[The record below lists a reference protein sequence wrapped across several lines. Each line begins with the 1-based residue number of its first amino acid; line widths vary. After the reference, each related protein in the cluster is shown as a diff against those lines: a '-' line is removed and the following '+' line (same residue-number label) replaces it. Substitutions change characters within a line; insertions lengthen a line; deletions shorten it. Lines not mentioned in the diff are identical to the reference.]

1 MVYATN
7 VKWCKN
13 NVSRAGRE
21 VFIVSAHAPNQ
32 LVAQRKSGMISSMFL
47 RGRPLLT
54 GLCGILPFLLASPGA
69 FAAEKSG
76 ATQFHKD
83 IQPILSEYCYDCHG
97 DGMHKGN
104 VTFDEF
110 KSDDAVLTN
119 RDLWLNALKY
129 VRAGIMP
136 PDKKPKPTDAQKQL
150 IANWIKTEVFGIDP
164 NNVDPGRVTVRRLNR
179 VEYRNTIR
187 DLMGVDYDTSVE
199 FPADDTGY
207 GFDDIGDV
215 LTISP
220 MLLEKY
226 VAAANNIIDQAVP
239 TVSRVVPETT
249 IAGSRFHEASSGSRR
264 ARETMLALPFY
275 KPADLAATFDAPH
288 DGTYEVT
295 LNLATKGEFDF
306 DPAKCRVVF
315 KMDGQQLLQKDFGW
329 DNKSFPFHFD
339 QKLTKGNHD
348 FTFELHP
355 LQTAPGDTNTLI
367 MRLVDLTIVGPT
379 EKQFATKPK
388 NYTRFFPRE
397 TIPTAAADRRQYA
410 QEILRNFATK
420 AFRRPVDDKT
430 VKRLTTLAESIYTQ
444 PGKSFEAGVA
454 YAMEAVIASPRFL
467 FRIEQNQPG
476 TTQAGW
482 SQVDEYSLA
491 SRLSYFL
498 WSTMPDDELTKLAAS
513 GQLRANLP
521 AQVKRMLADAHSHA
535 FVENFTGQWLQVRD
549 VQGITINAR
558 EVLARDD
565 GVEQQLQQQVTN
577 FQARQAQLAKAGTNG
592 TSAQPGAN
600 RPRRLNGGAFYKPRF
615 ELDGETRAAMKNE
628 TEMFFSS
635 IIKEDRPITDL
646 IDSDYTFLNEKL
658 AKLYGLTNLDVTGP
672 EMRRVTLPADSERGG
687 ILTEGTVLTVT
698 SNPDRTSPV
707 KRGLFVLSNILGTP
721 APPPPPNVPALEA
734 SESNFTNHPTLRATL
749 EMHRNSPLCASCHNR
764 MDPIGLGM
772 EHFNALGMWRNSERG
787 QPIDATGKLVTGETF
802 KNMGEL
808 KHILATNHRADFY
821 RCLTEKLLTYAVG
834 RGLEYYD
841 TETVDKIVNDLE
853 KNDGHFSVLL
863 NDIITSAPFQKQRN
877 RANTVFADSSESPA
891 STSND
896 HAIADNRSQ
905 P

>member
-1 MVYATN
+1 
-7 VKWCKN
+7 
-13 NVSRAGRE
+13 
-21 VFIVSAHAPNQ
+21 
-32 LVAQRKSGMISSMFL
+32 MIL
-47 RGRPLLT
+47 RVRPLLT
-54 GLCGILPFLLASPGA
+54 GLCGFFSLLLVSSGA
-69 FAAEKSG
+69 FAAEKTG
-76 ATQFHKD
+76 AAQFHKD

-104 VTFDEF
+104 ITLDEF
-110 KSDDAVLTN
+110 KSDEDVLTN

-136 PDKKPKPTDAQKQL
+136 PDKKPKPTDAQKQQL
-150 IANWIKTEVFGIDP
+150 ANWIKTQVFGIDP

-226 VAAANNIIDQAVP
+226 VAAANNIVGQAVP

-249 IAGSRFHEASSGSRR
+249 IAGSRVHVAGSEGSRR
-264 ARETMLALPFY
+264 GRDTMLSLPFY
-275 KPADLAATFDAPH
+275 KPADLAISFNAPH
-288 DGTYEVT
+288 DGSYEVT

-306 DPAKCRVVF
+306 DPAKCQVVF

-329 DNKSFPFHFD
+329 DNKAFPFHFD
-339 QKLTKGNHD
+339 QKLTHGNHEV
-348 FTFELHP
+348 TFELHP
-355 LQTAPGDTNTLI
+355 LNTAPGETNTLQ
-367 MRLVDLTIVGPT
+367 MRLVDMTVRGPT
-379 EKQFATKPK
+379 ERQFATKPK

-397 TIPTAAADRRQYA
+397 MVPTSAAERRQYA
-410 QEILRNFATK
+410 EEILRNFATK

-430 VKRLTTLAESIYTQ
+430 VTRLTALAESAYLQ
-444 PGKSFEAGVA
+444 PGKSFEAGVG

-467 FRIEQNQPG
+467 FRIEQNEPG

-482 SQVDEYSLA
+482 SEVDEYSLA

-498 WSTMPDDELTKLAAS
+498 WSTMPDDELTKLAAR
-513 GQLRANLP
+513 GELRANLP
-521 AQVKRMLADAHSHA
+521 AQVKRMLADPRSHA
-535 FVENFTGQWLQVRD
+535 LVENFTGQWLQVRD

-565 GVEQQLQQQVTN
+565 GVEKQLQQQVAD
-577 FQARQAQLAKAGTNG
+577 FRARQAELAKAAAAGTNAPAR
-592 TSAQPGAN
+592 TNAF
-600 RPRRLNGGAFYKPRF
+600 RRFNGGMPLLKPRF
-615 ELDGETRAAMKNE
+615 ELDGETRTAMKNE
-628 TEMFFSS
+628 TEMFFAG
-635 IIKEDRPITDL
+635 IMKEDRPVTDL

-672 EMRRVTLPADSERGG
+672 EMRRVTLPADCERGG

-764 MDPIGLGM
+764 MGPIGLAM
-772 EHFNALGMWRNSERG
+772 ENFNALGMWRDRERG
-787 QPIDATGKLVTGETF
+787 QAIETSGKLITGESF
-802 KNMGEL
+802 QNFGEL
-808 KHILATNHRADFY
+808 RHILATNHRSDFY

-841 TETVDKIVNDLE
+841 TETVDRIVADLE
-853 KNDGHFSVLL
+853 QNNGRFSVLL
-863 NDIITSAPFQKQRN
+863 NDIIASAPFQKQRN
-877 RANTVFADSSESPA
+877 RANTVFAESSEAPA
-891 STSND
+891 QPSND
-896 HAIADNRSQ
+896 HTVADNRSQ

>member
-1 MVYATN
+1 
-7 VKWCKN
+7 
-13 NVSRAGRE
+13 
-21 VFIVSAHAPNQ
+21 
-32 LVAQRKSGMISSMFL
+32 MIL
-47 RGRPLLT
+47 RVRPLLT
-54 GLCGILPFLLASPGA
+54 GLCGIFSLLIASPGVS
-69 FAAEKSG
+69 AAEKSG

-110 KSDDAVLTN
+110 KSDEAVLTN

-136 PDKKPKPTDAQKQL
+136 PNKKPKPTDAQKQEL
-150 IANWIKTEVFGIDP
+150 ANWIKTEVFGIDP

-226 VAAANNIIDQAVP
+226 VAAANNIVDEAVP

-249 IAGSRFHEASSGSRR
+249 IAGSRFRETSSGRDGSRR
-264 ARETMLALPFY
+264 GRDTMLTLPFY
-275 KPADLAATFDAPH
+275 KPADLSATFNAPH
-288 DGTYEVT
+288 DGSYEVT

-306 DPAKCRVVF
+306 DPAKCQVVF

-339 QKLTKGNHD
+339 EKLTKGNHE
-348 FTFELHP
+348 FAFEVHP
-355 LQTAPGDTNTLI
+355 LNTALGETNTILL
-367 MRLVDLTIVGPT
+367 RLVDVAIVGPT

-397 TIPTAAADRRQYA
+397 TVPTSAAERRQYA
-410 QEILRNFATK
+410 QEILRGFASK

-430 VKRLTTLAESIYTQ
+430 VTRLTTLAESVYNQ
-444 PGKSFEAGVA
+444 PGKSFEAGVG
-454 YAMEAVIASPRFL
+454 YAIEAVIASPRFL
-467 FRIEQNQPG
+467 FRIEQNESGPSH
-476 TTQAGW
+476 AGW

-498 WSTMPDDELTKLAAS
+498 WSTMPDDELTKLAAR
-513 GQLRANLP
+513 GELRANLP
-521 AQVKRMLADAHSHA
+521 AQVKRMMADPRSQAL
-535 FVENFTGQWLQVRD
+535 VENFTGQWLQVRD

-565 GVEQQLQQQVTN
+565 GVEKQLEQQVAN
-577 FQARQAQLAKAGTNG
+577 FQARQAQLAKAAANGTN
-592 TSAQPGAN
+592 SQAAAN
-600 RPRRLNGGAFYKPRF
+600 RPRRFNGGMPFYKPRF

-628 TEMFFSS
+628 TEMFFAS
-635 IIKEDRPITDL
+635 IVKEDRPLTDL

-658 AKLYGLTNLDVTGP
+658 AKLYGLTNLDVTGS
-672 EMRRVTLPADSERGG
+672 EMRRVTLPADCERGG

-772 EHFNALGMWRNSERG
+772 ENFNALGMWRNSERG

-802 KNMGEL
+802 KTFREL
-808 KHILATNHRADFY
+808 RHILATNHRADFY

-841 TETVDKIVNDLE
+841 TETVDKIVSDLE
-853 KNDGHFSVLL
+853 QNDGRFSVLL

-877 RANTVFADSSESPA
+877 QANTVFADSSESPA
-891 STSND
+891 QPSND
-896 HAIADNRSQ
+896 HTIADNRSQ

>member
-1 MVYATN
+1 
-7 VKWCKN
+7 
-13 NVSRAGRE
+13 
-21 VFIVSAHAPNQ
+21 
-32 LVAQRKSGMISSMFL
+32 MIPGF
-47 RGRPLLT
+47 RPLRRQ
-54 GLCGILPFLLASPGA
+54 GLAGILAFLLGASGA
-69 FAAEKSG
+69 IAAEKSG
-76 ATQFHKD
+76 AAQFHKD

-97 DGMHKGN
+97 DGEHKGN
-104 VTFDEF
+104 VAFDEF
-110 KSDDAVLTN
+110 KTDEAVLTN

-136 PDKKPKPTDAQKQL
+136 PNKKPKPTDAQKKL
-150 IANWIKTEVFGIDP
+150 IANWIKTAVFGIDP
-164 NNVDPGRVTVRRLNR
+164 NNPDPGRVTVRRLNR

-226 VAAANNIIDQAVP
+226 VAAANNIVAQAVP

-249 IAGSRFHEASSGSRR
+249 IAGGRFHEASAEGDKSPRR
-264 ARETMLALPFY
+264 GRDTLLSLPFY
-275 KPADLAATFDAPH
+275 KPIALAATFDAPH
-288 DGTYEVT
+288 DGSYQVT

-306 DPAKCRVVF
+306 DPAKSQVVF
-315 KMDGQQLLQKDFGW
+315 KLDGQQLLQKDFGW
-329 DNKSFPFHFD
+329 DNKTFPFHFD
-339 QKLTKGNHD
+339 EKLTKGNHE

-355 LQTAPGDTNTLI
+355 LNTSPGETNTLI
-367 MRLVDLTIVGPT
+367 MRLVDVSIVGPT

-397 TIPTAAADRRQYA
+397 TIPTGAAERREYA
-410 QEILRNFATK
+410 MEILRNFASK
-420 AFRRPVDDKT
+420 AYRRPVDEKT
-430 VKRLTTLAESIYTQ
+430 VNRLAALAESVYTQ
-444 PGKSFEAGVA
+444 PGKSFEAGVG
-454 YAMEAVIASPRFL
+454 YAIEAVIASPRFL
-467 FRIEQNQPG
+467 FRIEQNEPG

-482 SQVDEYSLA
+482 SEVDEYSLA

-498 WSTMPDDELTKLAAS
+498 WSTMPDEELTKLAAR
-513 GQLRANLP
+513 GELRANLA
-521 AQVKRMLADAHSHA
+521 AQVKRMMADPRSHA

-565 GVEQQLQQQVTN
+565 GVEKQLQQQVAN
-577 FQARQAQLAKAGTNG
+577 FQARQAELAKARANGVTN
-592 TSAQPGAN
+592 SPAAN
-600 RPRRLNGGAFYKPRF
+600 RPRRLNGTPFYKPRF

-628 TEMFFSS
+628 TEMFFAS
-635 IIKEDRPITDL
+635 IVKEDRPVTDL

-658 AKLYGLTNLDVTGP
+658 AKLYGLTNLGVTGP
-672 EMRRVTLPADSERGG
+672 EMRRVTLPADCERGG
-687 ILTEGTVLTVT
+687 ILAEGTVLTVT

-734 SESNFTNHPTLRATL
+734 SESNFTNQPTLRATL
-749 EMHRNSPLCASCHNR
+749 EMHRDSPMCSSCHSR
-764 MDPIGLGM
+764 MDPIGLAM
-772 EHFNALGMWRNSERG
+772 ENFNALGMWRERERG
-787 QPIDATGKLVTGETF
+787 QPIDATGKLVTGESF
-802 KNMGEL
+802 KDFREL

-821 RCLTEKLLTYAVG
+821 RCLTEKMLTYAVG

-841 TETVDKIVNDLE
+841 TETVDKIVDDLE
-853 KNDGHFSVLL
+853 RNDGHFSVLL
-863 NDIITSAPFQKQRN
+863 NDIIASAPFQKQRN
-877 RANTVFADSSESPA
+877 QANTVFAESSESPA
-891 STSND
+891 NTSND
-896 HAIADNRSQ
+896 ATIADNRSK

>member
-1 MVYATN
+1 
-7 VKWCKN
+7 
-13 NVSRAGRE
+13 
-21 VFIVSAHAPNQ
+21 
-32 LVAQRKSGMISSMFL
+32 MIF
-47 RGRPLLT
+47 RVRPLLT

-69 FAAEKSG
+69 FAAEKTG
-76 ATQFHKD
+76 AAEFHKD
-83 IQPILSEYCYDCHG
+83 IQPILTEFCYDCHG
-97 DGMHKGN
+97 DGAHKGN
-104 VTFDEF
+104 VAFDEF
-110 KSDDAVLTN
+110 KSDEAVLTN

-136 PDKKPKPTDAQKQL
+136 PSKKPKPTDAQKL
-150 IANWIKTEVFGIDP
+150 IIANWIKTEVFGIDP
-164 NNVDPGRVTVRRLNR
+164 NNIDPGRVTVRRMNR

-226 VAAANNIIDQAVP
+226 VAAADNIIAQAVP
-239 TVSRVVPETT
+239 TISQVVPETT
-249 IAGSRFHEASSGSRR
+249 IAGSRFHDAGSEGSRR
-264 ARETMLALPFY
+264 GRETMLTLPFY
-275 KPADLAATFDAPH
+275 KPADLAATFSAPH
-288 DGTYEVT
+288 EGSYEVT
-295 LNLATKGEFDF
+295 LNLATKGDFDF
-306 DPAKCRVVF
+306 DPAKCQVVF
-315 KMDGQQLLQKDFGW
+315 KLDGQQLLQKDFGW

-339 QKLTKGNHD
+339 QKLTKGDHK
-348 FTFELHP
+348 FAFELHP
-355 LQTAPGDTNTLI
+355 LQAAPGDTNTLI
-367 MRLVDLTIVGPT
+367 MRLVDVTIVGPT
-379 EKQFATKPK
+379 EKQFATRPK

-397 TIPTAAADRRQYA
+397 TVPAGANERRQYA

-430 VKRLTTLAESIYTQ
+430 VKRLTTLAESVYTQ
-444 PGKSFEAGVA
+444 PGKSFEAGVG

-467 FRIEQNQPG
+467 FRIEQNEPR
-476 TTQAGW
+476 TTQIGW
-482 SQVDEYSLA
+482 SQIDEYSLA

-498 WSTMPDDELTKLAAS
+498 WSTMPDDELTRLAAE
-513 GQLRANLP
+513 GQLRANLA
-521 AQVKRMLADAHSHA
+521 AQVKRMMADPRSHA
-535 FVENFTGQWLQVRD
+535 LVENFTGQWLQVRD

-558 EVLARDD
+558 AVLARDEGSQPD
-565 GVEQQLQQQVTN
+565 G
-577 FQARQAQLAKAGTNG
+577 
-592 TSAQPGAN
+592 N
-600 RPRRLNGGAFYKPRF
+600 RPRRFNGGGQFSKPRF

-628 TEMFFSS
+628 TEMFFAS
-635 IIKEDRPITDL
+635 IIKEDRPVTDL

-672 EMRRVTLPADSERGG
+672 EMRRVTLPADCQRGG

-721 APPPPPNVPALEA
+721 APPPPPNIPALEA

-749 EMHRNSPLCASCHNR
+749 EMHRDSPLCASCHSR

-772 EHFNALGMWRNSERG
+772 ENFNALGMWRQTERG
-787 QPIDATGKLVTGETF
+787 QSIDTSGKLVTGETF
-802 KNMGEL
+802 KTFGEL
-808 KHILATNHRADFY
+808 KHILATNHRPDFY

-841 TETVDKIVNDLE
+841 TETVDKIVRDLE
-853 KNDGHFSVLL
+853 QNDGRFSVLL
-863 NDIITSAPFQKQRN
+863 NDIIASAPFQKQRN
-877 RANTVFADSSESPA
+877 QANTVFADSSESPA
-891 STSND
+891 PTGNHST
-896 HAIADNRSQ
+896 IADN
-905 P
+905 

>member
-1 MVYATN
+1 
-7 VKWCKN
+7 
-13 NVSRAGRE
+13 
-21 VFIVSAHAPNQ
+21 
-32 LVAQRKSGMISSMFL
+32 
-47 RGRPLLT
+47 
-54 GLCGILPFLLASPGA
+54 LPFLLSSPGA
-69 FAAEKSG
+69 LAAEKS
-76 ATQFHKD
+76 AAPQFHKD
-83 IQPILSEYCYDCHG
+83 IQPILTEYCYDCHG

-104 VTFDEF
+104 VSFDEF
-110 KSDDAVLTN
+110 KSDEAVLTN

-136 PDKKPKPTDAQKQL
+136 PNKKPKPTDAQKQV

-226 VAAANNIIDQAVP
+226 VAAANNIVDQAVP
-239 TVSRVVPETT
+239 SISQVVPETT
-249 IAGSRFHEASSGSRR
+249 IAGSRFHDAGAEGARR
-264 ARETMLALPFY
+264 ARDTMLTLPFHQ
-275 KPADLAATFDAPH
+275 PADLAAAFNAPH
-288 DGTYEVT
+288 EGSYEVT

-306 DPAKCRVVF
+306 DPAKCQVVF

-339 QKLTKGNHD
+339 RKLTKGNHE

-355 LQTAPGDTNTLI
+355 LQTAPGETNTLI
-367 MRLVDLTIVGPT
+367 MRLVDVTIVGPT

-397 TIPTAAADRRQYA
+397 TVPTSAAERRQYA

-430 VKRLTTLAESIYTQ
+430 VNRLTTLAESVYTQ

-454 YAMEAVIASPRFL
+454 YAIEAVIASPRFL
-467 FRIEQNQPG
+467 FRIEQNAPG
-476 TTQAGW
+476 ATHAGW
-482 SQVDEYSLA
+482 SEVDEYSLA

-498 WSTMPDDELTKLAAS
+498 WSTLPDDELTKLAAS
-513 GQLRANLP
+513 GKLRSDLP
-521 AQVKRMLADAHSHA
+521 AQVKRMIADPRSHA
-535 FVENFTGQWLQVRD
+535 LVENFTGQWLQVRD

-565 GVEQQLQQQVTN
+565 GMEQQLQEQAAA
-577 FQARQAQLAKAGTNG
+577 FQARQAERAKAAASGATNSLARTNG
-592 TSAQPGAN
+592 F
-600 RPRRLNGGAFYKPRF
+600 RRLNGGMPFYKPRF

-628 TEMFFSS
+628 TEMFFTS
-635 IIKEDRPITDL
+635 IIKDDRPVTDL
-646 IDSDYTFLNEKL
+646 LDSDYTFLNEKL

-672 EMRRVTLPADSERGG
+672 EMRRVTLPADCERGG
-687 ILTEGTVLTVT
+687 ILSEGTVLTVT

-721 APPPPPNVPALEA
+721 APPPPPNIPALEA

-749 EMHRNSPLCASCHNR
+749 EMHRDSPLCASCHNR

-772 EHFNALGMWRNSERG
+772 ENFNALGMWRDRERG
-787 QPIDATGKLVTGETF
+787 QPIDSTGKLVTGETF
-802 KNMGEL
+802 NNFREL
-808 KHILATNHRADFY
+808 RHILATNHRADFY

-853 KNDGHFSVLL
+853 QNDGRFSVLL
-863 NDIITSAPFQKQRN
+863 NDIITSAPFEKQRN

-891 STSND
+891 PTSND
-896 HAIADNRSQ
+896 HTVADNRSQ

>member
-1 MVYATN
+1 
-7 VKWCKN
+7 
-13 NVSRAGRE
+13 
-21 VFIVSAHAPNQ
+21 
-32 LVAQRKSGMISSMFL
+32 MIL
-47 RGRPLLT
+47 RVRPLLI
-54 GLCGILPFLLASPGA
+54 GLCGIFSFLFATPGA
-69 FAAEKSG
+69 TAAEKSG

-97 DGMHKGN
+97 DGMRKGN
-104 VTFDEF
+104 VAFDEF
-110 KSDDAVLTN
+110 KSDEAVLTN

-136 PDKKPKPTDAQKQL
+136 PNKKPKPTDAQKQEL
-150 IANWIKTEVFGIDP
+150 ANWIKTEVFGIDP

-226 VAAANNIIDQAVP
+226 VAAANNIVAQAVP

-249 IAGSRFHEASSGSRR
+249 IAGSRFREASAGEAPRR
-264 ARETMLALPFY
+264 GRDTMLSLPFY
-275 KPADLAATFDAPH
+275 KPAALAVTFNAPH
-288 DGTYEVT
+288 DGSYEVT
-295 LNLATKGEFDF
+295 LNLATRGEFDF
-306 DPAKCRVVF
+306 DPAKCQVIF
-315 KMDGQQLLQKDFGW
+315 KMDGQELLQKDFGW

-339 QKLTKGNHD
+339 EKITKGNHE
-348 FTFELHP
+348 FAFELHP
-355 LQTAPGDTNTLI
+355 LNTAPGETNTLI
-367 MRLVDLTIVGPT
+367 MRLVDVTILGPT

-388 NYTRFFPRE
+388 NYARFFPRE
-397 TIPTAAADRRQYA
+397 TVPAGATERRQYA

-430 VKRLTTLAESIYTQ
+430 VSRLTTLAESVYTQ
-444 PGKSFEAGVA
+444 PGKSFEAGVG
-454 YAMEAVIASPRFL
+454 YAIEAVIASPRFL
-467 FRIEQNQPG
+467 FRIEQNEPSA
-476 TTQAGW
+476 THAGW
-482 SQVDEYSLA
+482 SEVDEYSLA

-513 GQLRANLP
+513 GKLRANLP
-521 AQVKRMLADAHSHA
+521 AQVKRMMADPRSHA
-535 FVENFTGQWLQVRD
+535 LVENFTGQWLQVRD
-549 VQGITINAR
+549 LQGITINAR

-565 GVEQQLQQQVTN
+565 GVEKQLQQQIAN
-577 FQARQAQLAKAGTNG
+577 FQARQAQLAKAAASSTN
-592 TSAQPGAN
+592 SPAAAN
-600 RPRRLNGGAFYKPRF
+600 RPRRLNGGMPFYKPRF
-615 ELDGETRAAMKNE
+615 ELDGEIRAAMKNE
-628 TEMFFSS
+628 TEMFFTS
-635 IIKEDRPITDL
+635 IIKEDRPVTDL

-658 AKLYGLTNLDVTGP
+658 ARLYGLTNLGVTGP

-749 EMHRNSPLCASCHNR
+749 ELHRNSPLCSSCHSR

-772 EHFNALGMWRNSERG
+772 ENFNALGMWRDRERG

-802 KNMGEL
+802 KNFGEL

-841 TETVDKIVNDLE
+841 TETVDKIVSDLE
-853 KNDGHFSVLL
+853 QNDGRFSVLL
-863 NDIITSAPFQKQRN
+863 NDIIASAPFQKQRN
-877 RANTVFADSSESPA
+877 QANTVFAESSDSSSSPTRDGNVVA
-891 STSND
+891 ENQSSAPGRRPALQRT
-896 HAIADNRSQ
+896 